1 MAEIAQAPIIPGQ
14 TFVPPNGP
22 PNPMEVDGA
31 AAQAP
36 APVQPA
42 IVPETVVP
50 VEPSETLYIQNLN
63 EKVKIEQMK
72 ATLRSLF
79 KGYGKILDV
88 VAHGNL
94 RMRGQAF
101 VSFESKEAAAKALKE
116 VKNFPLYAKP
126 MQISFAKTRSDAV
139 VKEMD
144 PEHFEQHHSTRVA
157 AKRRKRWDNPHQ
169 RKRKAKRA
177 AAADAT
183 NSAAA
188 ATAPR
193 RPVVQMP
200 DEYLPPNKIL
210 FLQNLPT
217 DVRQEQLLALFG
229 QYPGLAE
236 VRMIPTKKDIAFVE
250 FVDEATST
258 VAKEAL
264 HNYKLDGENKI
275 KITFARK

>member
-1 MAEIAQAPIIPGQ
+1 MAEIAQPPAIPGQ
-14 TFVPPNGP
+14 TFVSPNGP

-31 AAQAP
+31 VPPAP

-42 IVPETVVP
+42 IVPETVEV
-50 VEPSETLYIQNLN
+50 SETLYIQNLN
-63 EKVKIEQMK
+63 EKVNLEQMK
-72 ATLRSLF
+72 STLRALF

-139 VKEMD
+139 VKELD
-144 PEHFEQHHSTRVA
+144 PERFEQHHSTRVA
-157 AKRRKRWDNPHQ
+157 GKRRKRWDNPHQ

-177 AAADAT
+177 VAADAT

-193 RPVVQMP
+193 RQVVQMP